1 MSILSR
7 LMARRAPQDAK
18 GGSTLAMIPT
28 TSTAPSQG
36 PSAPHTVASFDAD
49 LKVLAGMVAQMGTRA
64 GRALADATRAL
75 MERNVPLAQQ
85 VIASDRGLDLMQH
98 EIEEK
103 AVTTLARRQPMAVD
117 LREIVS
123 TMRIA
128 GDLERVGD
136 LAKNVAKR
144 VIAIGEQ
151 PPPANLAAGLGN
163 LSERVGQQLV
173 AVLKAYAERND
184 TAAMEVWTS
193 DGAIDGLFTSL
204 FRELLTYMME
214 DPRSIGYCTHL
225 LFCAKN
231 LERVGDHA
239 TNIAETAHYVITG
252 EAVLAERPKGDTT
265 VAIDPSL
272 RPPPT

>member
-1 MSILSR
+1 MI
-7 LMARRAPQDAK
+7 QDPNA
-18 GGSTLAMIPT
+18 GHA
-28 TSTAPSQG
+28 
-36 PSAPHTVASFDAD
+36 HTVASFDTD
-49 LKVLAGMVAQMGTRA
+49 LKVLDDMVADMGTRA
-64 GRALADATRAL
+64 GRALTEATRAL
-75 MERNVPLAQQ
+75 MDRDIQLAQQ
-85 VIASDRGLDLMQH
+85 VIASDRSLDLLQH
-98 EIEEK
+98 ELEEK
-103 AVTTLARRQPMAVD
+103 AVATIARRQPMAVD

-123 TMRIA
+123 AMRIA

-144 VIAIGEQ
+144 VVAIGEQ
-151 PPPANLAAGLGN
+151 PSPLNLATGLST
-163 LSERVGQQLV
+163 LSERVNQQLT
-173 AVLKAYAERND
+173 AVLKAYAARND
-184 TAAMEVWTS
+184 KAALEVWRA

-252 EAVLAERPKGDTT
+252 EALIAERPKGDESS
-265 VAIDPSL
+265 AIEPSL
-272 RPPPT
+272 RPPQT

>member
-1 MSILSR
+1 VSIISR
-7 LMARRAPQDAK
+7 LMTRRSAKEAKEGNAP
-18 GGSTLAMIPT
+18 AMSQVA
-28 TSTAPSQG
+28 TSAATPG
-36 PSAPHTVASFDAD
+36 HPHTVGSFDAD
-49 LKVLAGMVAQMGTRA
+49 LKVLAGMIADMGGRA
-64 GRALADATRAL
+64 IRALADATRAL
-75 MERNVPLAQQ
+75 VERNAQLAQQ
-85 VIASDRGLDLMQH
+85 VITSDRGIDLLQH
-98 EIEEK
+98 EIEER
-103 AVTTLARRQPMAVD
+103 AVATLARRQPLAVD

-123 TMRIA
+123 TMRVA

-151 PPPANLAAGLGN
+151 PSPVNLATGLST
-163 LSERVGQQLV
+163 LAERVGGQLS
-173 AVLKAYAERND
+173 AVLKAYGARD
-184 TAAMEVWTS
+184 DAGALEVWKA

-214 DPRSIGYCTHL
+214 DPRSIGFCTHL

-252 EAVLAERPKGDTT
+252 EILAAERPKADESIG
-265 VAIDPSL
+265 AEPSL
-272 RPPPT
+272 RPPQT